1 MGVRNKRP
9 DLNGVLVVDKP
20 LGWTSARV
28 CARVRACT
36 DGAKVG
42 HAGTLD
48 PLATGVLVLCL
59 GKATKAI
66 DRIMAGEKSYRAT
79 VDLSAISPTDDLESE
94 PVPVEIGRLPSR
106 EDIDN
111 ALAGFVGRV
120 RQAPPAHSAILVG
133 GVRAYELAR
142 AGSAPVM
149 AERFVDIHEISVAEF
164 QWPRLVLDVR
174 CGKGTYIRSLA
185 RDIGRALGTGGVL
198 VGLVRTAV
206 GPFRLEDARAIES
219 VDRSFGQADLMEIP
233 DAADLRDKPLGGPPA
248 SHEHGQNEGADQ
260 GDGES

>member
-28 CARVRACT
+28 CSRVRACT
-36 DGAKVG
+36 GGAKVG

-66 DRIMAGEKSYRAT
+66 DRIMGGEKRYRAT
-79 VDLSAISPTDDLESE
+79 VDLSATSPTDDLESE
-94 PVPVEIGRLPSR
+94 PVPVEVPVPPGRER
-106 EDIDN
+106 VVEVV
-111 ALAGFVGRV
+111 GRFVGRV
-120 RQAPPAHSAILVG
+120 MQAPPAHSAIMIQG
-133 GVRAYELAR
+133 TRAYELAR
-142 AGSAPVM
+142 AGAAPVM
-149 AERFVDIHEISVAEF
+149 AERPIDIHAIDVVEYE
-164 QWPRLVLDVR
+164 WPRLVLDVR

-185 RDIGRALGTGGVL
+185 RDVGRALGTGGVL

-206 GPFRLEDARAIES
+206 GAYRIEDARSAES
-219 VDRSFGQADLMEIP
+219 IGRALGAGDLMEVP
-233 DAADLRDKPLGGPPA
+233 GGEA
-248 SHEHGQNEGADQ
+248 ER
-260 GDGES
+260 

>member
-1 MGVRNKRP
+1 MGMRNRRP

-36 DGAKVG
+36 GGAKVG

-66 DRIMAGEKSYRAT
+66 DRIMGGEKRYQAT
-79 VDLSAISPTDDLESE
+79 IDLSATSPTDDLESE
-94 PVPVEIGRLPSR
+94 PVAVEVGVPPDRR
-106 EDIDN
+106 RVEE
-111 ALAGFVGRV
+111 AVAGFVGRV
-120 RQAPPAHSAILVG
+120 MQAPPAHSAIMIQG
-133 GVRAYELAR
+133 TRAYELAR
-142 AGSAPVM
+142 AGAAPVM
-149 AERFVDIHEISVAEF
+149 AERPVDIHAIDVVEY

-185 RDIGRALGTGGVL
+185 RDVGRSLGTGGVL

-206 GPFRLEDARAIES
+206 GPYRLEDARAAES
-219 VDRSFGQADLMEIP
+219 IGRELGAGDLM
-233 DAADLRDKPLGGPPA
+233 
-248 SHEHGQNEGADQ
+248 GAPV
-260 GDGES
+260 EM